1 MARSDNPQWNLT
13 PHRKFRIPAE
23 IYDPAEMKARWLKD
37 AGYIIDDTYIPGPVD
52 LAKLIRWSLVQFATE
67 TAEQTVTRL
76 GLVQKTGNR
85 T

>member
-1 MARSDNPQWNLT
+1 
-13 PHRKFRIPAE
+13 
-23 IYDPAEMKARWLKD
+23 
-37 AGYIIDDTYIPGPVD
+37 VD